1 MACVSAFQGI
11 NRQRVDHGN
20 PSVSQSPLALFSGS
34 VSPAAYQVP
43 VCWFML
49 LDIWEY
55 PSCY

>member
-43 VCWFML
+43 VC
-49 LDIWEY
+49 
-55 PSCY
+55 